1 MAGAASARWDAARR
15 LYEGEAASVELLATL
30 TGLKVRSLHEKARTE
45 GWRARRG
52 RDSAHARLRPLLD
65 RLIRQA
71 EALGTDEAGAKAV
84 EFAALPALLK
94 TIQLLA
100 DMTGTADDRAER
112 TKENDERLATI
123 LGRVDDRIVEL
134 AHAHAEELLRGGWR
148 GEIGEAN
155 DKEGG

>member
-15 LYEGEAASVELLATL
+15 LFEGEAASVELLATL
-30 TGLKVRSLHEKARTE
+30 TGLKARSLHEKARKE

-52 RDSAHARLRPLLD
+52 RDNAQARLRPLLD
-65 RLIRQA
+65 RLTRQA
-71 EALGTDEAGAKAV
+71 EALGTGEAGPRAA

-100 DMTGTADDRAER
+100 DMTGGADDRAER
-112 TKENDERLATI
+112 IKENDERLATI

-134 AHAHAEELLRGGWR
+134 AHAHAEELLRRGWR
-148 GEIGEAN
+148 RESGKEA
-155 DKEGG
+155 G